1 MRRAFAAL
9 AVASLLAGCT
19 VGPNYHVPD
28 RAMAKSP
35 AANRPFMSGQEAMF
49 DQSPLPDR
57 WWTLYGD
64 PRLDGYLRE
73 ALTANTDLRA
83 ADANLRRASE
93 VVREAEA
100 GRTVQTKI
108 ETAAF
113 GAYVGGYTLTVP
125 LDLPYSAVASASI
138 DYPLDLAGG
147 IKRGIEAAKEDREAV
162 EAARDQVR
170 VTIAAAVTRSYA
182 DVCSAN
188 VTLAA
193 TRHVLDVQ
201 TQTLSS
207 INRLFKGGRG
217 TAFDVTRA
225 RTAADKSA
233 AAIPEIIA
241 ARQASLYE
249 LAALMGRA
257 PSDYPV
263 ELESCAEPPKLDRPM
278 PIGDGTA
285 LIRRRPD
292 IRASERQLAAAT
304 AGIGVQMAKLYPQV
318 SLAGSAGFA
327 NSISNFFTGSSF
339 GGFAGPLISWAFP
352 NRKAIHAEIAQAGD
366 AADAASAKFDGTV
379 IEALR
384 QTETALDAYAR
395 EIEHDGALEKTRDD
409 AAKSTDQAN
418 KLFRYGR
425 TDVLNVLTA
434 QANLAEAEAA
444 LAQSRATLIDRQ
456 VNVFLALGG
465 GWEDAPTAPVPGQLS
480 PNSSR

>member
-1 MRRAFAAL
+1 MAI
-9 AVASLLAGCT
+9 ASLLAGCT

-28 RAMAKSP
+28 KAMAKSP
-35 AANRPFMSGQEAMF
+35 SANRPFISGQEAAF
-49 DQSPLPDR
+49 DQAPLPDH
-57 WWTLYGD
+57 WWRLYND
-64 PRLDGYLRE
+64 SRLDGYVQE
-73 ALTANTDLRA
+73 ALAANTDLRA

-93 VVREAEA
+93 VVREVEA
-100 GRTVQTKI
+100 GRTVQTKL
-108 ETAAF
+108 EAAAF
-113 GAYVGGYTLTVP
+113 GADVGGYTLTVP
-125 LDLPYSAVASASI
+125 LDLSYSAVASASI
-138 DYPLDLAGG
+138 EYPLDLAGG
-147 IKRGIEAAKEDREAV
+147 IRRGIEAAKDNREAV

-170 VTIAAAVTRSYA
+170 VTIAAAVTRNYA

-188 VTLAA
+188 LTLAA
-193 TRHVLDVQ
+193 TRHVLDIQ

-207 INRLFKGGRG
+207 ITRLFKGGRG

-233 AAIPEIIA
+233 AAIPEIEA

-249 LAALMGRA
+249 LGALMGRA
-257 PSDYPV
+257 PADYPK
-263 ELESCAEPPKLDRPM
+263 ELESCIVPPKLGQPL

-304 AGIGVQMAKLYPQV
+304 AGIGVQMSKLYPQV
-318 SLAGSAGFA
+318 ALAGSAGLA
-327 NSISNFFTGSSF
+327 NSLSNFFTGPSF
-339 GGFAGPLISWAFP
+339 GGYAGPLISWAFP
-352 NRKAIHAEIAQAGD
+352 NRKLIHAQIAEAG
-366 AADAASAKFDGTV
+366 ATADAASAKFDGTV

-395 EIEHDGALEKTRDD
+395 EIQHDEALDQARND
-409 AAKSTDQAN
+409 AEKSTEQAN

-465 GWEDAPTAPVPGQLS
+465 GWEE
-480 PNSSR
+480 

>member
-1 MRRAFAAL
+1 MRRVFASL
-9 AVASLLAGCT
+9 TIASLLAGCT

-28 RAMAKSP
+28 KAMAKSP
-35 AANRPFMSGQEAMF
+35 SANRPFISGQEAAF
-49 DQSPLPDR
+49 DQAPLPDH
-57 WWTLYGD
+57 WWRLYND
-64 PRLDGYLRE
+64 PRLDGYVQE
-73 ALTANTDLRA
+73 ALAANTDLRA

-93 VVREAEA
+93 VVREVEA
-100 GRTVQTKI
+100 GRTVQTKLSA
-108 ETAAF
+108 AAF
-113 GAYVGGYTLTVP
+113 GADVGGYTLTVP
-125 LDLPYSAVASASI
+125 LDLSYSAVASASI
-138 DYPLDLAGG
+138 EYPLDLAGG
-147 IKRGIEAAKEDREAV
+147 IKRGIEAAKDNREAV

-170 VTIAAAVTRSYA
+170 VTIAAAVTRNYA

-193 TRHVLDVQ
+193 TRHVLDIQ

-207 INRLFKGGRG
+207 ITRLFKGGRG

-233 AAIPEIIA
+233 AAIPEIEA

-249 LAALMGRA
+249 LGALMGRA
-257 PSDYPV
+257 PADYPK
-263 ELESCAEPPKLDRPM
+263 ELESCIAPPKLGQPL

-304 AGIGVQMAKLYPQV
+304 AGIGVQMSKLYPQV

-327 NSISNFFTGSSF
+327 NSISNFFTGPSF

-352 NRKAIHAEIAQAGD
+352 NRKLIHAQIAEAG
-366 AADAASAKFDGTV
+366 ATADAASAKFDGTV

-395 EIEHDGALEKTRDD
+395 EIQHDD
-409 AAKSTDQAN
+409 ALDQARNDAEKSTDQAN
-418 KLFRYGR
+418 TLFRYGR

-465 GWEDAPTAPVPGQLS
+465 GWEE
-480 PNSSR
+480 

>member
-1 MRRAFAAL
+1 MRRAFAVL
-9 AVASLLAGCT
+9 LIASLLAGCT
-19 VGPNYHVPD
+19 AGPDYHVPD
-28 RAMAKSP
+28 HAMARSSS
-35 AANRPFMSGQEAMF
+35 ANGPFVGGHGKAF
-49 DQSPLPDR
+49 DQAPLPDH
-57 WWTLYGD
+57 WWKLYND
-64 PRLDGYLRE
+64 ARLDGYVQE

-93 VVREAEA
+93 VVREVEA

-108 ETAAF
+108 DAGAF
-113 GAYVGGYTLTVP
+113 GARVGGYTLAVP
-125 LDLPYSAVASASI
+125 LDLPYSATAGVAI

-147 IKRGIEAAKEDREAV
+147 IRRGIEAAKNNREAV

-182 DVCSAN
+182 DTCSAN

-201 TQTLSS
+201 TQTLAS
-207 INRLFKGGRG
+207 IRRLFKGGRG

-225 RTAADKSA
+225 HTAADKSA
-233 AAIPEIIA
+233 AAIPEIMA
-241 ARQASLYE
+241 ARQASLFE

-257 PSDYPV
+257 PTDYPR
-263 ELESCAEPPKLDRPM
+263 ELADCASPPKLSQPL

-304 AGIGVQMAKLYPQV
+304 AGIGVETAKLYPQIT
-318 SLAGSAGFA
+318 LTGSAGLA
-327 NSISNFFTGSSF
+327 NSFSNFFTGPSF

-366 AADAASAKFDGTV
+366 AADAASAHFDGTV

-384 QTETALDAYAR
+384 QTETALDTYAR
-395 EIEHDGALEKTRDD
+395 EIEHDRALENTRDD

-418 KLFRYGR
+418 KLFHYGR

-456 VNVFLALGG
+456 VNVFLSLGG
-465 GWEDAPTAPVPGQLS
+465 GWEP
-480 PNSSR
+480 

>member
-1 MRRAFAAL
+1 MAI
-9 AVASLLAGCT
+9 ASLLAGCT

-28 RAMAKSP
+28 KAMAKSP
-35 AANRPFMSGQEAMF
+35 SANRPFISGQEAAF
-49 DQSPLPDR
+49 DQAPLPDH
-57 WWTLYGD
+57 WWRLYND
-64 PRLDGYLRE
+64 SRLDGYVQE
-73 ALTANTDLRA
+73 ALATNTDLRA

-93 VVREAEA
+93 VVREVEA
-100 GRTVQTKI
+100 GRTVQTKL
-108 ETAAF
+108 EAAAF
-113 GAYVGGYTLTVP
+113 GADVGGYTLTVP
-125 LDLPYSAVASASI
+125 LDLSYSAVASASI
-138 DYPLDLAGG
+138 EYPLDLAGG
-147 IKRGIEAAKEDREAV
+147 IRRGIEAAKDNREAV

-170 VTIAAAVTRSYA
+170 VTIAAAVTRNYA

-188 VTLAA
+188 LTLAA
-193 TRHVLDVQ
+193 TRHVLDIQ

-207 INRLFKGGRG
+207 ITRLFKGGRG

-225 RTAADKSA
+225 RAAADKSA
-233 AAIPEIIA
+233 AAIPEIEA

-249 LAALMGRA
+249 LGALMGRA
-257 PSDYPV
+257 PADYPK
-263 ELESCAEPPKLDRPM
+263 ELESCIVPPKLGQPL

-304 AGIGVQMAKLYPQV
+304 AGIGVQMSKLYPQV
-318 SLAGSAGFA
+318 ALAGSAGLA
-327 NSISNFFTGSSF
+327 NSLSNFFTGPSF
-339 GGFAGPLISWAFP
+339 GGYAGPLISWAFP
-352 NRKAIHAEIAQAGD
+352 NRKLIHAQIAEAG
-366 AADAASAKFDGTV
+366 ATADAASAKFDSTV

-395 EIEHDGALEKTRDD
+395 EIQHDEALDQARND
-409 AAKSTDQAN
+409 AEKSTEQAN

-465 GWEDAPTAPVPGQLS
+465 GWEE
-480 PNSSR
+480 